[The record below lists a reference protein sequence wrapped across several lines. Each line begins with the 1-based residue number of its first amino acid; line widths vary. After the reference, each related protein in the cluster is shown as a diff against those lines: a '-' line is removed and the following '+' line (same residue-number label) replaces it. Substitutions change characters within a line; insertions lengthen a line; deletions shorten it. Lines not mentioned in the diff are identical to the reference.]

1 MYSSYTVLIH
11 KRSCAKNSTSS
22 EHKLKHM
29 VTPQNRNTYTEAEK
43 ESGRRAPALL
53 RVSTDVV
60 SLDEPCR
67 PLMPKRGDTHE
78 GEPEPEAEAH
88 GARATLPPDE
98 HLACLTGGDEPQ
110 SDTETITIEGT
121 GLPVAGAF
129 VADADAAATLGSRDA
144 AGIAASSASSSSMC
158 CWSRGARHSS
168 AEPQGSA
175 SRAIGVVVVWQSTS
189 PRAPAQPAAD

>member
-1 MYSSYTVLIH
+1 
-11 KRSCAKNSTSS
+11 
-22 EHKLKHM
+22 M
-29 VTPQNRNTYTEAEK
+29 VTPYNRNTYAEAEK
-43 ESGRRAPALL
+43 ESGRRAPA

-67 PLMPKRGDTHE
+67 LLMPMRGDTHE
-78 GEPEPEAEAH
+78 GEAEAEAH

-158 CWSRGARHSS
+158 CCSRGARHSS
-168 AEPQGSA
+168 AEQQGSV

-189 PRAPAQPAAD
+189 PRARAPAQPAAD